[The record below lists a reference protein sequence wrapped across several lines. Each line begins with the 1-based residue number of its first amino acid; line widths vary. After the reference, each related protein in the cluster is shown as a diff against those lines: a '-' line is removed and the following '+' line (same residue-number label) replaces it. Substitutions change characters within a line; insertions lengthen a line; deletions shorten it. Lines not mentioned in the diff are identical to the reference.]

1 MVGRLRAS
9 AFAAL
14 LLMLLAVLLSGL
26 SPAAAEDAKPMRGV
40 ALVIGQSRYE
50 HLTSLPNPANDARA
64 VDRLLG
70 ELGFDVTPVTDGDK
84 ARLDRSLQR
93 FIEDAEGADV
103 ALLYYSGH
111 GIEAGGENYLVPVGA
126 DPSSLADAGKN
137 LVALSGLLA
146 ELKAKVPV
154 AIVLLDAC
162 RTNPFPPG
170 ATITTASGPAAVAAA
185 GLDLARG
192 AAPLA
197 DATDAPQSLGE
208 VIGFAAEPGHAALDG
223 DAGGNSPYAAAL
235 LKHLAAGGFAFGDVM
250 TMVTEEVYV
259 KTGGRQRPWTNAS
272 LRRLLYFG
280 LSPEQ
285 ATGDEASIRGE
296 RRKLLLTIATTPA
309 DTRSMVE
316 QVAAYNGVP
325 LDALYGMLNVLE
337 VDTSGGRQDLQGQ
350 LFSGAQ
356 RLKSILAERDV
367 QVRQDPELIRLSGL
381 ADQAETEGTIA
392 LALKFRSRA
401 SLRAEDIGKVID
413 EAEANVKARRLE
425 LAETFV
431 SHAKTALLNFDYR
444 TAAERYGDAF
454 VQAERWDPDNAF
466 LYKVYQADALTDLG
480 KFRGDNAALQE
491 ALGVY
496 QQAKLLPGVRT
507 YGGPAGVAVNE
518 GITLMTLADRE
529 NGTKWLEQSIR
540 LYEDAL
546 KSFSRKRSPE
556 AWATVQ
562 LNLGNAY
569 DLMGQRGGGGAYAK
583 KGLAAFRQAEKVY
596 TKELDPSVWAGIQ
609 NNIGNALVSIGLT
622 GDGKRNFGQAAT
634 AFQNALTVWKRET
647 VPVNWAMAQSNLGVA
662 LRNLGDLEDGTKNLE
677 AAVVAFHAAIEVR
690 TRETQPMDW
699 ASSQNNLG
707 GALQSLGLREDGIER
722 YQQSLEA
729 LKNAQLEITRER
741 DPVNWSSITY
751 NIGRSYKLMAE
762 REDSVP
768 LFQQGLQA
776 IELALTE
783 LNRETSPELWGRANS
798 VRGEILF
805 AIGSRTHDKAKLVMA
820 KDAYV
825 TAREVFREQKFTTA
839 FETFYASQLKL
850 IDEELAKAP

>member
-1 MVGRLRAS
+1 MAGWRREATFV
-9 AFAAL
+9 AL
-14 LLMLLAVLLSGL
+14 LLALLFALVSYAP
-26 SPAAAEDAKPMRGV
+26 SADAEDAKPMRGV
-40 ALVIGQSRYE
+40 ALVIGESRYE
-50 HLTSLPNPANDARA
+50 HLTALPNPANDARA

-70 ELGFDVTPVTDGDK
+70 ELGFDVTPVSDGDK
-84 ARLDRSLQR
+84 AKLDRSLQR
-93 FIEDAEGADV
+93 FVEDAEGADV

-111 GIEAGGENYLVPVGA
+111 GIEAGGENFLVPVEA
-126 DPSSLADAGKN
+126 DPSSLADAGNN
-137 LVALSGLLA
+137 LVPLSALLA

-162 RTNPFPPG
+162 RTNPFPAG
-170 ATITTASGPAAVAAA
+170 ATVVMASGPAPVAAA
-185 GLDLARG
+185 GLDLTRG
-192 AAPLA
+192 AAALA
-197 DATDAPQSLGE
+197 DAVDAPRSLGE

-250 TMVTEEVYV
+250 TMVAEEVYV
-259 KTGGRQRPWTNAS
+259 ETGGRQRPWTNAS

-296 RRKLLLTIATTPA
+296 RRKLLLTIATTPVE
-309 DTRSMVE
+309 TRSMVE

-337 VDTSGGRQDLQGQ
+337 VDTSGGRQDLQSQ

-381 ADQAETEGTIA
+381 ADQAETEGAIS
-392 LALKFRSRA
+392 LALKFRTRA

-413 EAEANVKARRLE
+413 EAEADVKARRLE

-444 TAAERYGDAF
+444 AAAERYGDAF
-454 VQAERWDPDNAF
+454 VQAERWDQDNAF
-466 LYKVYQADALTDLG
+466 LYKVYQADALTDQG
-480 KFRGDNAALQE
+480 KFRGDNAALIE
-491 ALGVY
+491 ALDVY
-496 QQAKLLPGVRT
+496 EQAKPLPGARVF
-507 YGGPAGVAVNE
+507 GGAAGVAINE
-518 GITLMTLADRE
+518 GITLTTLADRE

-540 LYEDAL
+540 LYEGAL
-546 KSFSRKRSPE
+546 KSFSRKRNPE
-556 AWATVQ
+556 EWATVQ

-569 DLMGQRGGGGAYAK
+569 DLMGQRSGGGVYAK

-596 TKELDPSVWAGIQ
+596 TRKVDPSVWAGIQ

-622 GDGKRNFGQAAT
+622 GDGKRNFSQAAK
-634 AFQNALTVWKRET
+634 AFQGALTVWRRET
-647 VPVNWAMAQSNLGVA
+647 EPVNWAMAQSNLGSA
-662 LRNLGDLEDGTKNLE
+662 LRNLGDLEDGTKSLE
-677 AAVVAFHAAIEVR
+677 AAVNAFKAAIEVR

-699 ASSQNNLG
+699 AASQNNLG

-751 NIGRSYKLMAE
+751 NIARSYKLMAE
-762 REDSVP
+762 RQDSLP

-776 IELALTE
+776 VDLALTE
-783 LNRETSPELWGRANS
+783 LNRETSPVLWGRANS
-798 VRGEILF
+798 VRGELLF
-805 AIGSRTHDKAKLVMA
+805 AIGSRTHDKAKLAMA
-820 KDAYV
+820 RQAYV
-825 TAREVFREQKFTTA
+825 TARDMFREQKFATS
-839 FETFYASQLKL
+839 FETFYAGELKL